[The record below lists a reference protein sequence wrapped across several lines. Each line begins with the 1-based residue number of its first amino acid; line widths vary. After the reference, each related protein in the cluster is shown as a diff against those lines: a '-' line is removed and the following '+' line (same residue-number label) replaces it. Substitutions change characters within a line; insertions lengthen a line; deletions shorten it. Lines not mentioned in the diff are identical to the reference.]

1 MSAPAVRAVVADD
14 HPVFRQGLRVL
25 LEDLGVEVVA
35 EAADGEEAVAA
46 VRRERPDVVLMDLQ
60 MPVLSGI
67 EATRQLVAA
76 DPDVRV
82 LVLTMV
88 ADDEA
93 VFAAVQAGALGYV
106 LKGAGQAEIGRALAA
121 VAEGQ
126 AVYGAA
132 VAQRLRAFFTAGS
145 GVVARPF
152 PELSD
157 REREVLD
164 LVAGG
169 LPNAAIARRLFL
181 SEKTV
186 RNHITSVFAK
196 LGVRD
201 RAEAVVRAREAGLG
215 GATGR

>member
-1 MSAPAVRAVVADD
+1 VRAGIRAVLADD

-25 LEDLGVEVVA
+25 LEELGVEVVA
-35 EAADGEEAVAA
+35 EAGDGERAVAA
-46 VRRERPDVVLMDLQ
+46 ALEQRPDVVLMDLQ
-60 MPVLSGI
+60 MPVLGGI
-67 EATRQLVAA
+67 EATRQLIARW
-76 DPDVRV
+76 PDARV

-88 ADDEA
+88 GDDEA

-106 LKGAGQAEIGRALAA
+106 LKGSGSVDIGRALSG

-126 AVYGAA
+126 AVYGAE
-132 VAQRLRAFFTAGS
+132 VARRLRAFFSAGS

-164 LVAGG
+164 LLAAG
-169 LPNAAIARRLFL
+169 LPNAAVARRLFL

-186 RNHITSVFAK
+186 RNHVTSVFAK
-196 LGVRD
+196 LGVQD
-201 RAEAVVRAREAGLG
+201 RAEAIVRARQAGLG
-215 GATGR
+215 RS

>member
-1 MSAPAVRAVVADD
+1 MRAGIRAVLADD

-25 LEDLGVEVVA
+25 LEELGVEVVA
-35 EAADGEEAVAA
+35 EAGDGERAVAA
-46 VRRERPDVVLMDLQ
+46 ALEQRPDVVLMDLQ
-60 MPVLSGI
+60 MPVLGGI
-67 EATRQLVAA
+67 EATRQLIARW
-76 DPDVRV
+76 PDARV

-88 ADDEA
+88 GDDEA

-106 LKGAGQAEIGRALAA
+106 LKGSGSVDIGRALSG

-126 AVYGAA
+126 AVYGAE
-132 VAQRLRAFFTAGS
+132 VARRLRAFFSAGS

-164 LVAGG
+164 LLAAG
-169 LPNAAIARRLFL
+169 LPNAAVARRLFL

-186 RNHITSVFAK
+186 RNHVTSVFAK
-196 LGVRD
+196 LGVQD
-201 RAEAVVRAREAGLG
+201 RAEAIVRARQAGLG
-215 GATGR
+215 RS

>member
-1 MSAPAVRAVVADD
+1 MRAVVADD

-25 LEDLGVEVVA
+25 LEELGVEVVA
-35 EAADGEEAVAA
+35 EAGDGEQAVAA
-46 VRRERPDVVLMDLQ
+46 ALEHRPDVVLMDLQ
-60 MPVLSGI
+60 MPVLGGI
-67 EATRQLVAA
+67 EATRQLVARW
-76 DPDVRV
+76 PDARV

-88 ADDEA
+88 GDDEA

-106 LKGAGQAEIGRALAA
+106 LKGAGSAEIGRAMAG

-126 AVYGAA
+126 AVYGAE
-132 VAQRLRAFFTAGS
+132 VARRLRAFFSAGA

-157 REREVLD
+157 REREVLE
-164 LVAGG
+164 LLAAG
-169 LPNAAIARRLFL
+169 LPNAAVARRLFL

-186 RNHITSVFAK
+186 RNHVTSVFAK

-201 RAEAVVRAREAGLG
+201 RAEAIVRAREAGLG
-215 GATGR
+215 RS